1 MPLKTVFSKLALS
14 KAKPANATS
23 SKTALPELLP
33 QPAAISAAEYRQRRH
48 TLLAQ
53 LPDNAAVVLPGAG
66 LVTRSRDSEF
76 AFRQNSDFYYLTGIN
91 EPDALLVLLP
101 GRDEGASVVFCQD
114 RDPTMEAWTGRRLG
128 AEGVVAEH
136 GVDQAFENTDR
147 DAYLSDLLAGRELLY
162 LPLDNSEAVAVAEEA
177 LHTAQAGLRR
187 GRPALK
193 GWLDISPLIHAMR
206 LIKSDAEIALL
217 RHVAGISARAHRR
230 AMQVARPGLSEFQL
244 QAELEHEFVWQGASG
259 PAYSSI
265 VGSGANA
272 CVLHY
277 IENSA
282 PLCDDGLVLIDA
294 GAEFA
299 LYAGD
304 ITRTFPVTGQFSDPQ
319 RSLYQIVLDAQL
331 RAVSA
336 IKPGATLADIHQ
348 GVVHDLTSGLIEL
361 GLLQGET
368 QARIDDESYRRFY
381 LHSTSHWLGLD
392 VHDVG
397 TYKLDEQTPRPLAAG
412 MVLTVEPGL
421 YIPNDDDIPEA
432 YRGIGIRIEDNIVVT
447 AESHE
452 VLTSDVPKQVAEI
465 EALMAKK

>member
-1 MPLKTVFSKLALS
+1 MLS
-14 KAKPANATS
+14 EM
-23 SKTALPELLP
+23 LPR
-33 QPAAISAAEYRQRRH
+33 PAAISVAEYRYRRDA
-48 TLLAQ
+48 LMAQ
-53 LPDNAAVVLPGAG
+53 LPDNAAVVLPGAE
-66 LVTRSRDSEF
+66 LMTRSRDSEF
-76 AFRQNSDFYYLTGIN
+76 AFRQNSDFYYLTGLR

-101 GRDEGASVVFCQD
+101 GRGEGESVVFCQD

-128 AEGVVAEH
+128 AAGVVAEH
-136 GVDQAFENTDR
+136 GIDQAFENADR
-147 DAYLSDLLAGRELLY
+147 DERLPELLAGRELLY
-162 LPLDNSEAVAVAEEA
+162 LPLDNAQAVGIAEDA
-177 LHTAQAGLRR
+177 LADTQAGLRR
-187 GRPALK
+187 GRPTLR
-193 GWLDISPLIHAMR
+193 GWLDISPLIHTMR

-217 RHVAGISARAHRR
+217 RHAAVISARAHRR
-230 AMQVARPGLSEFQL
+230 AMQVSRPGLSEFQL

-259 PAYSSI
+259 PAYSTI

-282 PLCDDGLVLIDA
+282 PLCEDGLVLIDA
-294 GAEFA
+294 GAEFE

-304 ITRTFPVTGQFSDPQ
+304 ITRTFPVSGRFSDSQ
-319 RSLYQIVLDAQL
+319 RALYQIVLDAQQ

-336 IKPGATLADIHQ
+336 VQPGTTLAAIHQ
-348 GVVHDLTSGLIEL
+348 GVVYDLTAGLIEL
-361 GLLQGET
+361 GLLEGEV

-397 TYKLDEQTPRPLAAG
+397 TYRLDEQTPRPLVAG

-421 YIPNDDDIPEA
+421 YIPSDDDIPDA

-447 AESHE
+447 NEGHD
-452 VLTSDVPKQVAEI
+452 VLTADVPKQVAEI
-465 EALMAKK
+465 EALMVKK

>member
-1 MPLKTVFSKLALS
+1 M
-14 KAKPANATS
+14 
-23 SKTALPELLP
+23 LPEMLP
-33 QPAAISAAEYRQRRH
+33 RPAAISVAEYRQRRDA
-48 TLLAQ
+48 LMAQ

-66 LVTRSRDSEF
+66 LMTRSRDSEF
-76 AFRQNSDFYYLTGIN
+76 AFRQNSDFYYLTGLR

-101 GRDEGASVVFCQD
+101 GRGEGESVVFCQD
-114 RDPTMEAWTGRRLG
+114 RDPTLEAWTGRRLG
-128 AEGVVAEH
+128 APGVEAEH
-136 GVDQAFENTDR
+136 GIDQAFENTDR
-147 DAYLSDLLAGRELLY
+147 DERLPELLAGRELLY
-162 LPLDNSEAVAVAEEA
+162 LPLDNTDAVGIAEDA
-177 LHTAQAGLRR
+177 LADAQAGLRR
-187 GRPALK
+187 GRHALK
-193 GWLDISPLIHAMR
+193 GWLDISPLIHALR

-217 RHVAGISARAHRR
+217 RHAAVISARAHQR
-230 AMQVARPGLSEFQL
+230 AMQVSRPGLSEFQL

-259 PAYSSI
+259 PAYSTI
-265 VGSGANA
+265 VGSGAHA

-282 PLCDDGLVLIDA
+282 PLCEDGLVLIDA
-294 GAEFA
+294 GAEFE

-304 ITRTFPVTGQFSDPQ
+304 ITRTFPVSGRFSDPQ
-319 RSLYQIVLDAQL
+319 RALYQVVLDAQQ

-336 IKPGATLADIHQ
+336 VQPGITLAAIHQ
-348 GVVHDLTSGLIEL
+348 GVVHDLTAGLVEL
-361 GLLQGET
+361 GLLEGEV

-397 TYKLDEQTPRPLAAG
+397 TYRLDEQTARPLVAG

-421 YIPNDDDIPEA
+421 YIPSDDDIPDA

-447 AESHE
+447 NEGYD
-452 VLTSDVPKQVAEI
+452 VLTADVPKEVAEI